1 MPEIKSYAPGIY
13 ARSETLVQATRDL
26 DRGRTTE
33 AAVQDQREVDL
44 RSFLDAQREA
54 GLDYLSD
61 GLLNWQDIFRPFDEA
76 ARGLEPGPLTRFLNT
91 NTFYRAPAVTE
102 EAPTLVEPLG
112 EPYFRIG
119 DLPRNRWVV
128 TLPSPHALAEFA
140 AGDLEPRAVAEGV
153 LGPQIRWLAGNGC
166 AIVVLQETALFDG
179 GIDVYPLSDALDALQ
194 SPLPIALQLPFGDSG
209 DVLGE
214 LVELDVEAIGV
225 DLYATDLEALPR
237 PFPKTLL
244 AGVVDARNSLVEEP
258 GDLAEFGR
266 QLLEELEGELHFVPN
281 GDLQFVPEKI
291 ARQKVLRL
299 GGGKNPER
307 GTIDDRDPF
316 RDPRDREPCQARL
329 AREGNS
335 RPPRRE
341 KDVEEARE
349 WGWRLGI
356 DSGELAEILRKGGV
370 SLTRRR

>member
-1 MPEIKSYAPGIY
+1 MPEIKSYSPGIY
-13 ARSETLVQATRDL
+13 ARSEELVQATRDL

-33 AAVQDQREVDL
+33 EAVEEQREADL

-76 ARGLEPGPLTRFLNT
+76 TRGLEPGPLTRFLNT
-91 NTFYRAPAVTE
+91 NTFYRAPAVTG
-102 EAPTLVEPLG
+102 EAPKLVEPIG

-119 DLPRNRWVV
+119 DLPRNRWVA
-128 TLPSPHALAEFA
+128 TLPSPHALAVSA
-140 AGDLEPRAVAEGV
+140 AGDLTPQAVAEGV

-166 AIVVLQETALFDG
+166 AMVVLQETALFG
-179 GIDVYPLSDALDALQ
+179 ARIDVYPLGDALDALQ
-194 SPLPIALQLPFGDSG
+194 SPLPLALQLPFGDSG

-225 DLYATDLEALPR
+225 DFYSTDPEALPR

-244 AGVVDARNSLVEEP
+244 AGVVDARNSLLEEP
-258 GDLAEFGR
+258 EEMAKFGR
-266 QLLEELEGELHFVPN
+266 ELLEELEGELHLVPN

-299 GGGKNPER
+299 GEA
-307 GTIDDRDPF
+307 
-316 RDPRDREPCQARL
+316 ARVL
-329 AREGNS
+329 
-335 RPPRRE
+335 
-341 KDVEEARE
+341 KEEQ
-349 WGWRLGI
+349 
-356 DSGELAEILRKGGV
+356 
-370 SLTRRR
+370 